1 MNSVK
6 GREAVILTGART
18 AFGKFMGAFSNV
30 SAIELAA
37 HVTKGTLE
45 QAKVSPDQVEHVI
58 FGNVLQTSPDAI
70 YMARH
75 AGLRAGIPIHVP
87 AVTVNRLCGSG
98 LEAIVQAAR
107 MVQAGEADLIIAGGA
122 ENMTQA
128 PFVIRGARQGLRL
141 GSAKLEDYLWE
152 GLYDPYGQCTMA
164 GTANNLAIK
173 YGISREE
180 QDEFALRSHERAVRA
195 IESCRFSEE
204 ILPLEIQVRGKKVR
218 IDTDEHPRKD
228 TTMDMLAG
236 LSLAPF
242 DGNQYVTAG
251 NASGIN
257 DGAAAVL
264 VASWEKANQ
273 LGVKPL
279 GRVVS
284 WATAGVEP
292 KYMGIGPAPASRLA
306 VEKTGLSLSD
316 IDLFEINE
324 AFAGQYLAVER
335 ELKLDREKV
344 NVNGGAVALGHPL
357 GASGARLTLTL
368 LIELQKRKKQ
378 FGLASLCIGGGQGI
392 AAIFESLV

>member
-1 MNSVK
+1 MK
-6 GREAVILTGART
+6 GREAVILTGVRT
-18 AFGKFMGAFSNV
+18 VFGKFMGAFSNV

-37 HVTKGTLE
+37 HVTKGALE
-45 QAKVSPDQVEHVI
+45 RAKVSPDQVEHVI

-70 YMARH
+70 YLARH
-75 AGLRAGIPIHVP
+75 AGLRAGLPIHVP

-107 MVQAGEADLIIAGGA
+107 MVQAGEADLIVAGGA

-128 PFVIRGARQGLRL
+128 PFMIRGARQGLRL
-141 GSAKLEDYLWE
+141 GSGKLEDYLWE
-152 GLYDPYGQCTMA
+152 ALYDPYGGCTMA

-173 YGISREE
+173 YGISRKE

-195 IESCRFSEE
+195 IGSGRFREE
-204 ILPLEIQVRGKKVR
+204 ILPVEISSRGKKVQV
-218 IDTDEHPRKD
+218 DTDEHPRKD
-228 TTMDMLAG
+228 TTMDMLAS
-236 LSLAPF
+236 LPLAPF

-264 VASWEKANQ
+264 VASQEKAKE
-273 LGVKPL
+273 LGVRAL

-284 WATAGVEP
+284 WAAAGVEP
-292 KYMGIGPAPASRLA
+292 KFMGIGPAPASRVALERA
-306 VEKTGLSLSD
+306 GLSLSD
-316 IDLFEINE
+316 IALFEINE
-324 AFAGQYLAVER
+324 AFSGQYLAVER

-368 LIELQKRKKQ
+368 LMELQKRKKQ